1 MFSKDKILK
10 IVNKLELKEK
20 CSNNKLCAPFANII
34 SSKQYD
40 LPLDDSEDT
49 RFLIT
54 LITLMSFLAV
64 LALSGVFAL
73 NSMTNKWSSGLENK
87 ITIEISVETKDG
99 HILSQDTIL
108 KETKNLYEMLSS
120 HKYVRSVEILGS
132 EEIQELIS
140 PWIGNDLDLGDI
152 PLPGLIAVEIK
163 KLDDDE
169 FHILKKDI
177 QKTSKHANIE
187 THEQWLADLINF
199 TKTLKSLSLLIAL
212 LIGSITTIAI
222 ASAVRT
228 RLAIHHEEV
237 ELLHYMGATDD
248 YIIRQFQRHTI
259 ILALKGAIIGTAL
272 GLFVVFSLAF
282 LSRGSGSELMPVI
295 YIGISGIFILLLI
308 PVIAAI
314 ITAITSHIT
323 VLRSLAKM
331 P

>member
-1 MFSKDKILK
+1 MFSKNKILK
-10 IVNKLELKEK
+10 TINMFTHNIKEK
-20 CSNNKLCAPFANII
+20 FANII
-34 SSKQYD
+34 GSKRYD
-40 LPLDDSEDT
+40 LPLDNSEDT

-108 KETKNLYEMLSS
+108 KETKDLYEMLSS
-120 HKYVRSVEILGS
+120 HKSVRSVEILGS

-140 PWIGNDLDLGDI
+140 PWIGNDLDLANI

-163 KLDDDE
+163 NLDDDD

-199 TKTLKSLSLLIAL
+199 TKTLKTLSLLIAL

-228 RLAIHHEEV
+228 RLAIHHDEV

-248 YIIRQFQRHTI
+248 YIIHQFQRHTI
-259 ILALKGAIIGTAL
+259 MLALKGAIIGTVL
-272 GLFVVFSLAF
+272 GISVVSSLTF
-282 LSRGSGSELMPVI
+282 FSRGSGSELMPVI
-295 YIGISGIFILLLI
+295 YIGISGVFILLFI

>member
-1 MFSKDKILK
+1 MFSKNKILK
-10 IVNKLELKEK
+10 TINMHTNNIKEK
-20 CSNNKLCAPFANII
+20 FANII
-34 SSKQYD
+34 DSKRYD
-40 LPLDDSEDT
+40 LPLDNSEDT

-87 ITIEISVETKDG
+87 ITIEISVETKD
-99 HILSQDTIL
+99 
-108 KETKNLYEMLSS
+108 LYEMLSS
-120 HKYVRSVEILGS
+120 HKSVRSVEILGS

-140 PWIGNDLDLGDI
+140 PWIGNDLDLANI

-163 KLDDDE
+163 NLDDDD

-199 TKTLKSLSLLIAL
+199 TKTLKTLSLLIAL

-228 RLAIHHEEV
+228 RLAIHHDEV

-259 ILALKGAIIGTAL
+259 ILALKGAIIGTVI
-272 GLFVVFSLAF
+272 GMSVIYSLTF
-282 LSRGSGSELMPVI
+282 FSRGSGSELMPVI
-295 YIGISGIFILLLI
+295 YIGISGVFILLFI
-308 PVIAAI
+308 PVIASI